1 MSIRQIMRRVLVL
14 IGLFVCLCMAPPA
27 WAKERSIYAPIAE
40 VDAQGGFIFVFDAGK
55 LHIIQ
60 ASPEAK
66 PHVGKLPVGGML
78 DVVVEEVPGR
88 KALIL
93 KSWKLHSG
101 ESECKVFDGKKCK

>member
-1 MSIRQIMRRVLVL
+1 MNIRPIMSRVFVFL
-14 IGLFVCLCMAPPA
+14 GLSVCLWVAPPA
-27 WAKERSIYAPIAE
+27 WAEERSIYAPIAE
-40 VDAQGGFIFVFDAGK
+40 VDVQRGYIFVFDSGK
-55 LHIIQ
+55 PIIIQ